1 MMAISNPERFLAP
14 QMFFYNIVSI
24 CDSSVSQ
31 VFEQWCISQCNS
43 KYVVF
48 FALTVVFIILCFVFC
63 NSYLRKVLYLLC
75 CNYCF
80 VFCVL

>member
-24 CDSSVSQ
+24 CNPSVSQ

-43 KYVVF
+43 NSVCCIVF
-48 FALTVVFIILCFVFC
+48 FALTVVLIILCFLFSFYVF
-63 NSYLRKVLYLLC
+63 Y
-75 CNYCF
+75 F
-80 VFCVL
+80 VILI